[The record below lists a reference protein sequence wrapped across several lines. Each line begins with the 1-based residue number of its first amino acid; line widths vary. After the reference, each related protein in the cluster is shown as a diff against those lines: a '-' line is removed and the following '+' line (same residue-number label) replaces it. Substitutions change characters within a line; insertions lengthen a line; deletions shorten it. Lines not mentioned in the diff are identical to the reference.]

1 VVVAAKSALPIHM
14 AAATSAL
21 HHAALKCLRNATG
34 LQLAGYQWAHL
45 IIPLARAVAV
55 LFVASVVPSSTE
67 AVAMLVPDSWGIYG
81 MYVLMI
87 CKHKI
92 KQLGWPKELA

>member
-1 VVVAAKSALPIHM
+1 MPQ
-14 AAATSAL
+14 AATPSSRTVISPL
-21 HHAALKCLRNATG
+21 EAACTLNATVSEER
-34 LQLAGYQWAHL
+34 L

-87 CKHKI
+87 AMSSSRLFALRYSPLLHCVTG
-92 KQLGWPKELA
+92 LL